1 MKEKKVGD
9 NPIDKK
15 EKQQMS
21 KFIKKGTNEDR

>member
-9 NPIDKK
+9 NPIDEK

-21 KFIKKGTNEDR
+21 TFIKKGTNEDR